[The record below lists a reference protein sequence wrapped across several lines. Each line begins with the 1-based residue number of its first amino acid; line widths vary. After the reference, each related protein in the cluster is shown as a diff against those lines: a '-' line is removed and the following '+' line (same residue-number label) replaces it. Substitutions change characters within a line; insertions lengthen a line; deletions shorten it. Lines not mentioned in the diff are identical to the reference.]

1 MNGSQ
6 WINQSESASFSRD
19 IVVSS
24 RILLAEGILLRS
36 NGIEPSSVSKG
47 APRISIYL
55 FLRGVEDTPIPVFLR
70 TYFPASRWNLKVNF
84 FFVLLLSS
92 PPIFRSRPS
101 CSNVCTDPVLSQPRS
116 PSLFIA
122 SPPPSRS
129 SISEANSCKPPSSS
143 LVPSMHPR
151 SCARPLFSTLE
162 SASRFLFLFLRTR
175 LILLR
180 SRQHYTELF

>member
-55 FLRGVEDTPIPVFLR
+55 FLRGVEDTPSP
-70 TYFPASRWNLKVNF
+70 F
-84 FFVLLLSS
+84 FFDVLPRVALEFKGKFL
-92 PPIFRSRPS
+92 FRSP
-101 CSNVCTDPVLSQPRS
+101 T
-116 PSLFIA
+116 LFSSHIPF
-122 SPPPSRS
+122 SSFLFERLHRSRS
-129 SISEANSCKPPSSS
+129 ISAAFPVPFYCITAS
-143 LVPSMHPR
+143 LAIIDIR
-151 SCARPLFSTLE
+151 GKQL
-162 SASRFLFLFLRTR
+162 
-175 LILLR
+175 
-180 SRQHYTELF
+180 